1 MKEKKPKSGKAKW
14 LALGCF
20 AGCFPLLGLTA
31 VMITVMAAVVVPV
44 SGVTDSISRYP
55 GGVWATEQGTRF
67 MQAAGRD
74 TEMGA
79 DDIRQL
85 RAAFDDE
92 MAMDKLL
99 ATCFRGA
106 PDVRPTQDTVF
117 VASKEERDEI
127 IRYRDAKLNYNRQIQ
142 QYQND
147 YDRWRAKMADYRRRV
162 YIAQRRGYRPEQI
175 PPPPTKPERPVR
187 PPELPEKSYR
197 MTAAERGGVSASAD
211 VDPALISIEQAAV
224 PANTTLRDARGRA
237 TPAVNKVVDSVP
249 KGTSEPVARL
259 YLTVA
264 FAGGVTGWQHF
275 MAIMNT
281 SGLPTVTDGQ
291 VAQVASSFFA
301 PGFDLS
307 PYTKAVDAALISLLI
322 EGQIEGD
329 TSRAMRSFEDCR
341 L

>member
-1 MKEKKPKSGKAKW
+1 MEKKRKSGKAKW
-14 LALGCF
+14 WALGCLG
-20 AGCFPLLGLTA
+20 GCFPLLGLTA
-31 VMITVMAAVVVPV
+31 VMITVMAAIVVPV
-44 SGVTDSISRYP
+44 SAVTDSISRYP
-55 GGVWATEQGTRF
+55 GGVWALEQGARF

-74 TEMGA
+74 TDMTP
-79 DDIRQL
+79 DDIREL
-85 RAAFDDE
+85 RAALDGE
-92 MAMDKLL
+92 MAMDELL
-99 ATCFRGA
+99 AECFRGA

-142 QYQND
+142 QYQHE
-147 YDRWRAKMADYRRRV
+147 YDRWRMRMADYQRRV
-162 YIAQRRGYRPEQI
+162 HVAKRRGYRPEQI
-175 PPPPTKPERPVR
+175 PPPPTKPQRPVR

-224 PANTTLRDARGRA
+224 PANTTLRDSRGRA

-249 KGTSEPVARL
+249 KGTAEPVARL

-264 FAGGVTGWQHF
+264 FAGGVTGWKHF

-281 SGLPTVTDGQ
+281 SGLTTVTDDQ
-291 VAQVASSFFA
+291 VEHVASSFFA
-301 PGFDLS
+301 PGLDLS
-307 PYTKAVDAALISLLI
+307 PYTKAVDAAVISLLV

-329 TSRAMRSFEDCR
+329 TSAAMRSFEDCR
-341 L
+341 I